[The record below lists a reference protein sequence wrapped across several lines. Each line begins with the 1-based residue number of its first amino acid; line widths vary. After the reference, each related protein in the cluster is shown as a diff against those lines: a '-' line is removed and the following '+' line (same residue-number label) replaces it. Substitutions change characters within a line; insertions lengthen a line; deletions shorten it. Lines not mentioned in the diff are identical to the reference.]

1 MPVPCLCFSSGSC
14 DCDEFIYINASSW
27 AGGERGKRGAS
38 SEGVCHAHVV
48 MSPEQ
53 KLNNFK
59 VDKGNYFA
67 RCQMCVRTSVWCPG
81 DDDR

>member
-1 MPVPCLCFSSGSC
+1 M
-14 DCDEFIYINASSW
+14 
-27 AGGERGKRGAS
+27 GGRGLGS

-67 RCQMCVRTSVWCPG
+67 RCQMCVRTSVWVYVCGAPAMTTG
-81 DDDR
+81 EFVEYLYLVKVYN